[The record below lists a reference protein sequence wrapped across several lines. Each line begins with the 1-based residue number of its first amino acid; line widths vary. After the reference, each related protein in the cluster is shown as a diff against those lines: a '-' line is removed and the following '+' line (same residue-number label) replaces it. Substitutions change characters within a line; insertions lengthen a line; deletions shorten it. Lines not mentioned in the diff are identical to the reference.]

1 MTDQLRSEQF
11 MKHALDTLAG
21 SVYRL
26 ALAHLRNAAD
36 AHDFVQAVFLS
47 LLESTVEFHDD
58 AHMKAWLLHVTAN
71 RCREY
76 HRSAWRRRVESTDDV
91 ASFAES
97 AVCDPGLEAL
107 FEHPVWAALAHLPEK
122 LRIVV
127 HLHDVEGYSTE
138 AIADILGILPA
149 TVRTRLH
156 RGRKQLRENLGAN
169 EQAAIITTKQKGANH
184 EPQPFR

>member
-1 MTDQLRSEQF
+1 MADLLRSEQF
-11 MKHALDTLAG
+11 MAHALDTWAG
-21 SVYRL
+21 GVYRL

-36 AHDFVQAVFLS
+36 AQDVVQDVFLS
-47 LLESTVEFHDD
+47 LLKSTVEFHDD
-58 AHMKAWLLHVTAN
+58 EHMKAWLLRVAVN

-91 ASFAES
+91 ASFTEC
-97 AVCDPGLEAL
+97 AVCDPDLEAL
-107 FEHPVWAALAHLPEK
+107 FEHPVWAALEHLPEK

-138 AIADILGILPA
+138 AIADILGVLPA

-156 RGRKQLRENLGAN
+156 RGRKQLREKLGVN
-169 EQAAIITTKQKGANH
+169 EQATTTTKPEGANH